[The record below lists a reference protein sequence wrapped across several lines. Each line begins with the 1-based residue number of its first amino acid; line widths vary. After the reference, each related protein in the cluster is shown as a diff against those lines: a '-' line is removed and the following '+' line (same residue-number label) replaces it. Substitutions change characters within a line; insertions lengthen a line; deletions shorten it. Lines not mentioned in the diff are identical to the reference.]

1 MQVLSSVASGAA
13 ATTISQV
20 INSYALMSQVI
31 WIRPE
36 MQEMI
41 WPPRNSFKGLHHS
54 LLPWVMD
61 SRNKISAQTRMCL

>member
-31 WIRPE
+31 
-36 MQEMI
+36 
-41 WPPRNSFKGLHHS
+41 
-54 LLPWVMD
+54 
-61 SRNKISAQTRMCL
+61 